1 MDTNKH
7 IIRFNDLV
15 FKKHPNASAIFTN
28 QAIVV
33 LPNGH
38 RISVVGPRTSY
49 LLYGLEGV
57 GTYEMLGTD
66 WEEPIVFLTEDEV
79 DLILVKCQK
88 GPLDLIPEIEKHR
101 FIK

>member
-1 MDTNKH
+1 LGTDKH
-7 IIRFNDLV
+7 IIRFKNLV

-28 QAIVV
+28 QAIVI

-38 RISVVGPRTSY
+38 RISIVGPRTGY
-49 LLYGLEGV
+49 LLHGREGI

-66 WEEPIVFLTEDEV
+66 WEDPIAFLTEDEV
-79 DLILVKCQK
+79 DLILIKTQK
-88 GPLDLIPEIEKHR
+88 GPLDLLPEIEKHR